1 MSFSDTDIQLLNRL
15 KFSISNLRN
24 LLDTFPN
31 PDPHL
36 LSIITY
42 RQKEN
47 NTIVSILQQ
56 SGVFHTSTIN
66 QPSTPPPPTLYTTL
80 SSSPTFN
87 QATLPASQL
96 LEPQLVPSL
105 LLPALKP
112 SLPVYPLT
120 PQPLQQHQLLSA
132 HLLPALQPH
141 LQVRQPPDKPICP
154 PRQPPT
160 QPAQDLLLQPQLA
173 PPTVLAAHPPIYQ
186 PATTRARQTAI
197 QPTPPSP
204 PYLLPFSSYLFPPDP
219 KRAHLYLS
227 LLQVQPH
234 FSHWTPQAIKHFL
247 TPSLLLGRCTAKLP
261 ANKGGFSFSTNT
273 CAIPIFFPA
282 IATAQSALPAV
293 LAIITLRRAGLGGES
308 NPALPKSNPSGRSGG
323 ECMLHALLH
332 SSLPCDFVP
341 HANSGTTQLL
351 PSLPPSMHFGNL
363 RHSPVPCLPLL
374 ARLRQFPLDPLPW
387 FFAYIGG
394 SRGFTFTFRSPTTPS
409 GP

>member
-15 KFSISNLRN
+15 KFGIGNLRN

-31 PDPHL
+31 PDSHL

-47 NTIVSILQQ
+47 NTIISVLQQ
-56 SGVFHTSTIN
+56 CGVFPTSTIN
-66 QPSTPPPPTLYTTL
+66 QPSTPPPPTLSTTL

-112 SLPVYPLT
+112 SLPVHSPT
-120 PQPLQQHQLLSA
+120 PQPLEQEQLLSA

-141 LQVRQPPDKPICP
+141 LQVRQQPDKPICP

-160 QPAQDLLLQPQLA
+160 QPAQNLLLQPQLA
-173 PPTVLAAHPPIYQ
+173 PPTLLAAHPPVCQ
-186 PATTRARQTAI
+186 PATTQAPAI
-197 QPTPPSP
+197 LPTLPSP

-219 KRAHLYLS
+219 GRAHLYLS

-234 FSHWTPQAIKHFL
+234 FSHRTPR
-247 TPSLLLGRCTAKLP
+247 PSSTSQHHPC
-261 ANKGGFSFSTNT
+261 FSLDAQTEFQQKKAASLSTL
-273 CAIPIFFPA
+273 IP
-282 IATAQSALPAV
+282 AQSQSSSQQSQLPSRQTSCPCNH
-293 LAIITLRRAGLGGES
+293 TLRRAGPGGES

-323 ECMLHALLH
+323 QCMLHALKH
-332 SSLPCDFVP
+332 SSL
-341 HANSGTTQLL
+341 
-351 PSLPPSMHFGNL
+351 
-363 RHSPVPCLPLL
+363 
-374 ARLRQFPLDPLPW
+374 
-387 FFAYIGG
+387 
-394 SRGFTFTFRSPTTPS
+394 
-409 GP
+409 